1 MSREGA
7 REKLETLEA
16 WPRVRLVQGSGSGV
30 TGWREEGERWLVHEL
45 RGSKESGTTV
55 GLLTPSAGCVVVA
68 LPESR
73 MTGGGLGLGTRKE
86 AND

>member
-1 MSREGA
+1 M
-7 REKLETLEA
+7 EA
-16 WPRVRLVQGSGSGV
+16 WPWVRLVQGSGSGV
-30 TGWREEGERWLVHEL
+30 TGWREEAERWLVHEL
-45 RGSKESGTTV
+45 RASRESGTTV